1 MQLFFIFFIYPAP
14 LQKKMKCEQ
23 SFYLPA
29 SVQKYRDEL
38 KDYYTE
44 RLSVVPDEPDVWPP
58 PVANYDTQL
67 ALIEHEDANKQT
79 AHLLLCGS
87 IDRVVAR
94 TKKITYNELF
104 DMPSTSK
111 LTLLMD
117 GAPGVGKTTLCRRIA
132 KDWALGKMLQNYVL
146 VLLVPLREIVD
157 ASKVDDLF
165 LRDFDDERVF
175 GEVISYVKE
184 KKGQD
189 VLLILDGFDEL
200 SPEKRK
206 KSIFIDIIWGKRLK
220 DCGIVV
226 SSRPYASQSLQNR
239 KYISRHV
246 EIIGF
251 SKSEVQKCVSSAFP
265 NDEHRALTLMKEL
278 QDREDLLSLCYVPI
292 NCSIVI
298 AVYKGENHRLPSTV
312 TEMYKMFLTNTLRR
326 HARKYNLHDDFED
339 LTSLP
344 DDLKNPLDALSQ
356 VAFKHLC
363 KDEFTFKR
371 EDLGGNS
378 ASDIHLKIMGLV
390 TCFQCSSGY
399 NFRSERFQFL
409 HLTIQEFLAAWH
421 ASKFDTEKQSE
432 IINDTTNTRLKVL
445 RCFLAG
451 LTELTDMQVRESFVD
466 SVKWDPVVEVG
477 LFSPIMD
484 SLHMIYE
491 AQNKD
496 LCRMVKQKYPKGE
509 LCFQSRYPVPDP
521 VFRYKIISFFLSYS
535 SSPWELVS
543 FGRCNMN
550 DACIRT
556 FHIEEK
562 PTSSINTIILSSATN
577 LSSRPTLDSLSLIP
591 RLPILKSVH
600 SLEICCV
607 NVSSTGTSGL
617 ADVLEMKELKSLS
630 FSLFDA
636 QIPMALKTATK
647 ISMILE
653 KKPSLSDS
661 LEQLNLFLD
670 LTVVDDKA
678 IEFLGRALAHSDVKK
693 LKVVFQYST
702 GTIGFENLL
711 SHVVEMKNLQFLD
724 VELQHVPKR
733 VTPNYQVIHL
743 IASHPSDRFK
753 HLETLLVSSQSLTD
767 LRISNFEMSNSDV
780 KLLCRG
786 LKQNTTL
793 RSLSL
798 HPVNLDLRQ
807 QKQNS
812 QVYELFQSLLYKKFQ
827 ALSFIFTGSSGEEV
841 VMWNTLSKIII
852 QNCEL
857 EEIELQNIPVAA
869 MHFISHDS
877 ISAAHHVLH
886 TLKLTWNGP
895 FCVTDAILLFN
906 TLKDFCKNLACL
918 TLHGLVAFDH
928 DIKAPSLSD
937 GRYSSKNLTT
947 LGSLLGYFLWNN
959 DTVNVIDMNLFPQ
972 MQTSN
977 STFCFSDFIQC
988 REVILADKE
997 SHLLAA
1003 LLNGTG
1009 RDNLSIL
1016 HDGVVKTEFTS
1027 CQFSR
1032 CLVALYR
1039 LQIHQDTVKDLPK
1052 NVTCLPL
1059 SCQSIQ
1065 QIVSA
1070 DKLQD
1075 KARKWLQTTG
1085 SLHRQVLE
1093 RCHDIDCSV
1102 FVCTEIAFFESNTE
1116 QPSKQIRWV
1125 ANVQNMTLHS
1135 LPIHLD
1141 IMIIDS
1147 FARTYRTNLN
1157 MNSIDENV

>member
-1 MQLFFIFFIYPAP
+1 
-14 LQKKMKCEQ
+14 MKCDN
-23 SFYLPA
+23 LPA

-38 KDYYTE
+38 KDYYAQ

-67 ALIEHEDANKQT
+67 ALIEHEDVNKQT
-79 AHLLLCGS
+79 AQLLLFGS
-87 IDRVVAR
+87 VDGVVAR
-94 TKKITYNELF
+94 KKEIKYHELF

-111 LTLLMD
+111 LTLLID

-165 LRDFDDERVF
+165 LHDFDDEKVF
-175 GEVISYVKE
+175 REVISYVKE

-200 SPEKRK
+200 SLEKRK

-251 SKSEVQKCVSSAFP
+251 SKSEIQKCISSAFP
-265 NDEHRALTLMKEL
+265 NEEHRASTLMKEL
-278 QDREDLLSLCYVPI
+278 QGREDLLSLCYVPI

-298 AVYKGENHRLPSTV
+298 AVYKGENYRLPSTV
-312 TEMYKMFLTNTLRR
+312 TEMYKMFLTNTLRS
-326 HARKYNLHDDFED
+326 HARKYNLPDDFED

-344 DDLKNPLDALSQ
+344 DDMKNPLDTLSE

-371 EDLGGNS
+371 DDLGGNS
-378 ASDIHLKIMGLV
+378 ASDMHLKIMGLV

-399 NFRSERFQFL
+399 KLRSERFQFL

-421 ASKFDTEKQSE
+421 ASQFDTEKQSE

-451 LTELTDMQVRESFVD
+451 LTELTDMQVRKAFVD
-466 SVKWDPVVEVG
+466 SVKWGPVVEVG
-477 LFSPIMD
+477 LLSPIMD

-509 LCFQSRYPVPDP
+509 LYFQSLYPVPDP

-543 FGRCNMN
+543 FGQCNMN

-556 FHIEEK
+556 FRIEEK
-562 PTSSINTIILSSATN
+562 PTSSINKIILSSATN
-577 LSSRPTLDSLSLIP
+577 LSSRCPTLDSLSLIP

-607 NVSSTGTSGL
+607 NVSSTGKSGL

-636 QIPMALKTATK
+636 QNPMALKTATK

-653 KKPSLSDS
+653 KKPSLSNS
-661 LEQLNLFLD
+661 LEELNLSLD

-693 LKVVFQYST
+693 LKVLFQYST

-724 VELQHVPKR
+724 VELQHVPQK
-733 VTPNYQVIHL
+733 VTSDYQVIRI

-767 LRISNFEMSNSDV
+767 LRISNLEMSNSDV
-780 KLLCRG
+780 NFLCRG

-798 HPVNLDLRQ
+798 HPVNLDLRLQ
-807 QKQNS
+807 NQNS
-812 QVYELFQSLLYKKFQ
+812 QVDELFQSLLYKKFQ

-841 VMWNTLSKIII
+841 VTWNTLSKIII
-852 QNCEL
+852 QNPEL
-857 EEIELQNIPVAA
+857 EEIELQNIPVEA

-877 ISAAHHVLH
+877 ISPAHHVLH
-886 TLKLTWNGP
+886 TLKLTWSGL
-895 FCVTDAILLFN
+895 FCVTDAICLFN
-906 TLKDFCKNLACL
+906 TLKNFCKNLACL

-959 DTVNVIDMNLFPQ
+959 DKVKVIDIDLFPQ

-977 STFCFSDFIQC
+977 STFCFSDSIQC

-997 SHLLAA
+997 SHLLAE

-1016 HDGVVKTEFTS
+1016 HDGVVTTEFTS

-1032 CLVALYR
+1032 YLIALYR
-1039 LQIHQDTVKDLPK
+1039 LQIHQDTVKDLP

-1075 KARKWLQTTG
+1075 KALKWLQTTG
-1085 SLHRQVLE
+1085 SLHRQVPLE
-1093 RCHDIDCSV
+1093 RCHNSDCSV
-1102 FVCTEIAFFESNTE
+1102 FICTDIAFFENNTE
-1116 QPSKQIRWV
+1116 QPSRKIRWV
-1125 ANVQNMTLHS
+1125 ANVQNMPLHS

-1147 FARTYRTNLN
+1147 FVRTHRKNLN
-1157 MNSIDENV
+1157 MNSIDENI